1 MALGRSKSVHSTI
14 SMPSNVTRLIN
25 EMVVVVV
32 FLICQPVQYNCP
44 AILRVATIEGCL
56 VNYCIIIISFPAV
69 KQTFLNGFFFSF
81 KAANPCSYQS
91 NCIPGYDCKN
101 LFGNTGGTTCVPC
114 K

>member
-69 KQTFLNGFFFSF
+69 KQTFLNGFF
-81 KAANPCSYQS
+81 
-91 NCIPGYDCKN
+91 
-101 LFGNTGGTTCVPC
+101 LFF
-114 K
+114 

>member
-1 MALGRSKSVHSTI
+1 MSWL
-14 SMPSNVTRLIN
+14 LLLF
-25 EMVVVVV
+25 
-32 FLICQPVQYNCP
+32 FLICHPVQYNCP

-69 KQTFLNGFFFSF
+69 KQTFLNGVYFSF
-81 KAANPCSYQS
+81 TAANPCSYQS

-101 LFGNTGGTTCVPC
+101 LFGNTGGTKCVLC